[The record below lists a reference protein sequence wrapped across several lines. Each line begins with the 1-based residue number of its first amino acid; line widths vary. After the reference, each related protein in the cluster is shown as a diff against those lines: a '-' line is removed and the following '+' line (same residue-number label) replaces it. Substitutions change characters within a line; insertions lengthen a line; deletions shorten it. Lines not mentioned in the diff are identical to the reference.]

1 MHSIR
6 SESHSKGLILHRWRS
21 RPPNAAALRNTVD
34 IPAQAY
40 ISLQPPRLR
49 TALQM
54 SAVPLSAAVIHES
67 LAHWALRWAT

>member
-1 MHSIR
+1 MRVTVKASYCTADAQGPH
-6 SESHSKGLILHRWRS
+6 
-21 RPPNAAALRNTVD
+21 PNAAALRNTVD

-40 ISLQPPRLR
+40 ISLQPPRLH

-67 LAHWALRWAT
+67 LAH